1 MKKKKK
7 KLFSE
12 NLFDFL
18 SYFAKNSLSLSH
30 IDAKRNP
37 QIGSVPCAVSVMT

>member
-7 KLFSE
+7 NSEYLF
-12 NLFDFL
+12 NFL

-30 IDAKRNP
+30 TDAKRNP
-37 QIGSVPCAVSVMT
+37 QIGSVPYAVSVTT